1 MTALE
6 FVYKLVF
13 CFQDPNCPDDE
24 DEEEEAADG
33 LGPPPSHSEST
44 GKTFFNKKQKLVD
57 TKISRCKI
65 ELLEVRSVVFYKFF

>member
-44 GKTFFNKKQKLVD
+44 GKTFVQQKAA
-57 TKISRCKI
+57 ISQ
-65 ELLEVRSVVFYKFF
+65 